1 MVKDEKDS
9 RFAEKAKSDTN
20 TSTNE
25 STGQTTPGFTSGVSG
40 PNADV
45 TAGGGKEH
53 PLAKSE
59 QLRQEQ
65 ERQRVA
71 EGLEYQEQARQQM
84 AADTKI
90 REETQKRLDA
100 AKNKKK

>member
-1 MVKDEKDS
+1 MVRDEKDS
-9 RFAEKAKSDTN
+9 RFAADKAKLEGN
-20 TSTNE
+20 TNE

-40 PNADV
+40 PNANAA
-45 TAGGGKEH
+45 AGGGKEH

-65 ERQRVA
+65 ERRRVA
-71 EGLEYQEQARQQM
+71 EGLAYQEQARQQM

-90 REETQKRLDA
+90 REETQQRLNA
-100 AKNKKK
+100 EKNKKK